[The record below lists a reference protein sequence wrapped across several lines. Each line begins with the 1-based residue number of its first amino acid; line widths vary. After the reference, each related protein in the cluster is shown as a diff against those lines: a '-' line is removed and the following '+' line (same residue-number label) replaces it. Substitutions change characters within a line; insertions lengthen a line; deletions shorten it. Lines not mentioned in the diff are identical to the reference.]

1 MNKQRRAGILM
12 PISALP
18 SDYGIGTLGKH
29 AKNFI
34 DFLHAAGIK
43 VWQTLPLLPTNY
55 GDSPYQSCDSSALNY
70 YFIDFD
76 LLNAQK
82 LLLKE
87 DYATVDWGNNPKRV
101 DYEKLFLHKAKV
113 LKKAFAR
120 FNKEDKEWQSFLQ
133 SGKYRDF
140 AVFMTLKEK
149 FDYRPWNEWQNY
161 CVYNNE
167 RIAEFTLSNEL
178 NIQFWV
184 FTQYIF
190 LKQWQELKAYAHEK
204 EIEIMGDLPIYVAYD
219 SVEMWKYGKE
229 LFLLDEKNNPAFVA
243 GVPPDAFSED
253 GQLWGNPVYNWKKM
267 RLDGYSWW
275 HNRIDYAL
283 TLFDIVRIDHFRGF
297 DRFFAIP
304 QGATSAK
311 TGEWMQGPS
320 AKLFEERADS
330 NIVAED
336 LGIIDDGVRQMLK
349 QTGYPGMKVLE
360 FAFDGSPYNEH
371 KPSNYITDCVVYTG
385 THDNLPLLAFIENMS
400 DDQANSFKAELKDEC
415 VKLNVEYNFT
425 TANEQCDTAISL
437 LLASKAFLAII
448 PMQDVLH
455 LGGDS
460 RINFPSTLSPDNWSF
475 RFSKK
480 HFSKNIAK
488 RLQALINKYNR

>member
-18 SDYGIGTLGKH
+18 SDYGIGTLGAH
-29 AKNFI
+29 AEKFI
-34 DFLHAAGIK
+34 DFLHVAGIK
-43 VWQTLPLLPTNY
+43 IWQTLPLLPTNY

-76 LLNAQK
+76 LLKKQK
-82 LLLKE
+82 LLIKD
-87 DYATVDWGNNPKRV
+87 DYANIDWGNNPERI

-113 LKKAFAR
+113 LKIAFSRFDKSDKA
-120 FNKEDKEWQSFLQ
+120 WQNFLQ

-140 AVFMTLKEK
+140 AIFMTLKEK
-149 FDYRPWNEWQNY
+149 FDYRPFNEWQDY
-161 CVYNNE
+161 AVYDSE
-167 RIAEFTLSNEL
+167 KIAEFTEKNQQ
-178 NIQFWV
+178 NIEFWI

-190 LKQWQELKAYAHEK
+190 LKQWHALKDYAHEK
-204 EIEIMGDLPIYVAYD
+204 GIEIMGDMPIYVAYD
-219 SVEMWKYGKE
+219 SVEMWKYGKD
-229 LFLLDEKNNPAFVA
+229 LFLLDAKNNPAFVA
-243 GVPPDAFSED
+243 GVPPDVFSDD
-253 GQLWGNPVYNWKKM
+253 GQLWGNPVYNWEKM
-267 RLDGYSWW
+267 CLDGYSWW

-297 DRFFAIP
+297 DRFYAIP

-320 AKLFEERADS
+320 AKLFEGRTDR

-336 LGIIDDGVRQMLK
+336 LGIIDDGVREMLK

-371 KPSNYITDCVVYTG
+371 KPSNYTTNCVAYTG
-385 THDNLPLLAFIENMS
+385 THDNLPLCAFIES
-400 DDQANSFKAELKDEC
+400 LSPDKLESFKQELKEEC
-415 VKLNVEYNFT
+415 IKLNVEYT
-425 TANEQCDTAISL
+425 LDDANSQCDTAISL
-437 LLASKAFLAII
+437 LFASKAFLAVV
-448 PMQDVLH
+448 PLQDVLH
-455 LGGDS
+455 LGAYA

-475 RFSKK
+475 RFSKN
-480 HFSKNIAK
+480 HFNKNIAK
-488 RLQALINKYNR
+488 RLQRLINKYER